1 MGIEK
6 KEIERLN
13 HTIEEMREELEILQE
28 AVGILMGAVMED
40 SDEGEEIEI
49 GFNSKYLLEMINQL
63 NEEKLVLEFC
73 DTTSP
78 LIVKESSGND
88 LIYVLMPMRV

>member
-1 MGIEK
+1 VGIEK

-13 HTIEEMREELEILQE
+13 HTIEELREELEILQE

-49 GFNSKYLLEMINQL
+49 LDR
-63 NEEKLVLEFC
+63 KLMAFG
-73 DTTSP
+73 P
-78 LIVKESSGND
+78 RMG
-88 LIYVLMPMRV
+88 M

>member
-1 MGIEK
+1 MGTEK

-13 HTIEEMREELEILQE
+13 HTIEELREELEILQE

-49 GFNSKYLLEMINQL
+49 LDR
-63 NEEKLVLEFC
+63 KLMAFGPRM
-73 DTTSP
+73 S
-78 LIVKESSGND
+78 
-88 LIYVLMPMRV
+88 M

>member
-13 HTIEEMREELEILQE
+13 HTIEELREELEILQE
-28 AVGILMGAVMED
+28 TVGILMGAVMED

-49 GFNSKYLLEMINQL
+49 LDR
-63 NEEKLVLEFC
+63 KLMAFG
-73 DTTSP
+73 P
-78 LIVKESSGND
+78 RMG
-88 LIYVLMPMRV
+88 M

>member
-13 HTIEEMREELEILQE
+13 HTIEELREELEILQE

-49 GFNSKYLLEMINQL
+49 LDR
-63 NEEKLVLEFC
+63 KLMAFG
-73 DTTSP
+73 P
-78 LIVKESSGND
+78 RMG
-88 LIYVLMPMRV
+88 M

>member
-13 HTIEEMREELEILQE
+13 HTIEELREELEILQE

-49 GFNSKYLLEMINQL
+49 LDR
-63 NEEKLVLEFC
+63 KLMAFGPRM
-73 DTTSP
+73 S
-78 LIVKESSGND
+78 
-88 LIYVLMPMRV
+88 M

>member
-49 GFNSKYLLEMINQL
+49 LDR
-63 NEEKLVLEFC
+63 KLMAFG
-73 DTTSP
+73 P
-78 LIVKESSGND
+78 RMG
-88 LIYVLMPMRV
+88 M